1 MIKCEDLEKC
11 YSEFSDKRKTLK
23 DKKGGTSRLLVENKR
38 QKKFNIIDFED
49 CVYKSK
55 QQETK
60 CDFAVLTDTEIIY
73 VELKGSDVKQ
83 GIFQLKSTIE
93 DTKNCFK
100 NLNFKGSIIVTKF
113 SKPNLVKQRKDYKD
127 LVRLLQKEPIIK
139 QNIHTENI

>member
-1 MIKCEDLEKC
+1 MIKCEDIEKC
-11 YSEFSDKRKTLK
+11 CSESSDKRKTLK
-23 DKKGGTSRLLVENKR
+23 DKKGGSSRLLIENKL

-49 CVYKSK
+49 CVYKAK

-60 CDFAVLTDTEIIY
+60 CDFGILTDTEIIY

-93 DTKNCFK
+93 DTKQCFK
-100 NLNFKGSIIVTKF
+100 DLNFKGNIVVTKF

-127 LVRLLQKEPIIK
+127 LVKLLQKEPVIK